1 MPKILLP
8 INIDKWRSP
17 IATLLRACVEFNPH
31 IDFVSFSMPE
41 TDEDHAN
48 GERFWRLNNIK
59 KGNFRSLL
67 GRYDIVHIASHTPR
81 NLLAGTIAKI
91 VGSGDTSFLYTINLE
106 LESENRNTPIY
117 KWFNAT
123 VDYYVSV
130 SYIAGKLV
138 REDLPKSYFGV
149 IPNGYD
155 SSYFNPD
162 LDFSQDLPDAV
173 AKLDGKP
180 FVLNVAAL
188 EPRKHPEW
196 ILQMAK
202 SYPDIYFVM
211 AGWVVP
217 NCGEKYLRMIQ
228 DAKLPNVIWLGH
240 VTRSVI
246 RALLGSASAFAF
258 PSDREGLPLSVI
270 EAMGMGVPVIAQ
282 NKSSLPELITSEMC
296 GSLISIDQPNS
307 IHEWGNA
314 VHEYISMDCSL
325 REKHKNILAQYT
337 QSKYSWENVG
347 RMYSTI
353 YSAILDLNQR

>member
-17 IATLLRACVEFNPH
+17 IATLLRACVQYNPH
-31 IDFVSFSMPE
+31 IDFVSFSRPE
-41 TDEDHAN
+41 TEEDQAN
-48 GERFWRLNNIK
+48 GESFWSLNNIT
-59 KGNFRSLL
+59 KGNHLSLVD
-67 GRYDIVHIASHTPR
+67 RYDIVHIASHTPR
-81 NLLAGTIAKI
+81 NLLAGTLSKMIGA
-91 VGSGDTSFLYTINLE
+91 GNTSFLYTINLE
-106 LESENRNTPIY
+106 LESENRKTAIY

-123 VDYYVSV
+123 VDFYVSV
-130 SYIAGKLV
+130 SYVAGKLV
-138 REDLPKSYFGV
+138 RQDLPQSYFGV

-155 SSYFNPD
+155 SHYFNPD
-162 LDFSQDLPDAV
+162 LDYTNELPEKV

-196 ILQMAK
+196 ILTLAK
-202 SYPDIYFVM
+202 AYPDINFVM

-217 NCGEKYLRMIQ
+217 NSGEKFLQMIH
-228 DAKLPNVIWLGH
+228 DSALPNVIWLGH
-240 VTRSVI
+240 VTRSAI

-282 NKSSLPELITSEMC
+282 DKSSLPELITSQTC
-296 GSLISIDQPNS
+296 GRLINIDMPS
-307 IHEWGNA
+307 SVDEWGGAINQ
-314 VHEYISMDCSL
+314 YLSMENTL
-325 REKHKNILAQYT
+325 RCQRKKLLANYT

-347 RMYSTI
+347 RMYSALYERI
-353 YSAILDLNQR
+353 FNLKDC